1 MSIQAVLLPLFVEV
15 TLTFVLLVW
24 MACLRTSAIN
34 SGAVRP
40 GDIALRE
47 PGWLA
52 QLLRSPMHFTI
63 SRAACPFLC
72 AHDTGLDYRDA
83 DYLFVVMAWIFV
95 LSRLG
100 QAFIHTTSNDV
111 RVRGAVFGVGAIVL
125 ALMWL
130 IFMFRILLGLG

>member
-1 MSIQAVLLPLFVEV
+1 
-15 TLTFVLLVW
+15 
-24 MACLRTSAIN
+24 
-34 SGAVRP
+34 
-40 GDIALRE
+40 
-47 PGWLA
+47 
-52 QLLRSPMHFTI
+52 MHFTI
-63 SRAACPFLC
+63 SSSCPVLFYVLTIL
-72 AHDTGLDYRDA
+72 AWITRHA